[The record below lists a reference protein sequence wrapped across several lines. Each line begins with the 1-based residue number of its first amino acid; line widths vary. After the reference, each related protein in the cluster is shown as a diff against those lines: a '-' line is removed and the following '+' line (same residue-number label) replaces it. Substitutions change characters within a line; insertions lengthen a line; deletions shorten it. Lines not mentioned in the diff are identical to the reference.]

1 MEIADDLEDSQS
13 GENELNDFSGADLSE
28 ADEIFFDRLS
38 EYLGQS
44 APTVQVDPDA
54 VAEAVIAALDA
65 RDLYQREQAEAEL
78 QAGEEILVPEAGE
91 ITIIAEGVQALLSY
105 FQEDDNEI
113 LSDIRGEVR
122 GIKQYLENQEAVN
135 SDLHMMMTTDFSDYT
150 VTEGLLLLILLY
162 YFLGMLGRMLR
173 EAFSWLI

>member
-1 MEIADDLEDSQS
+1 MIDEMDDNFQAVESEISDD
-13 GENELNDFSGADLSE
+13 FALSE

-38 EYLGQS
+38 EYLEQS
-44 APTVQVDPDA
+44 APTVQIDSEA

-65 RDLYQREQAEAEL
+65 RDLHQQEQAAAEL

-91 ITIIAEGVQALLSY
+91 LAVIVEVVQSLLEY
-105 FQEDDNEI
+105 FKEDETDI
-113 LSDIRGEVR
+113 LSDIRDEVS
-122 GIKQYLENQEAVN
+122 GISEYLENQEAVN
-135 SDLHMMMTTDFSDYT
+135 ADLHLMMTTNFVDYT

-162 YFLGMLGRMLR
+162 FFLGMLGRMLR

>member
-1 MEIADDLEDSQS
+1 MIDEMDDNFQAVEAEISDDS
-13 GENELNDFSGADLSE
+13 ALSE

-38 EYLGQS
+38 EYLEQS
-44 APTVQVDPDA
+44 APTVQIYSEA

-65 RDLYQREQAEAEL
+65 RDLHQQEQAAAEL

-91 ITIIAEGVQALLSY
+91 LAVIVEVVQSLLEY
-105 FQEDDNEI
+105 FKEDETDI
-113 LSDIRGEVR
+113 LSDIRDEVS
-122 GIKQYLENQEAVN
+122 GISEYLENQEAVN
-135 SDLHMMMTTDFSDYT
+135 ADLHLMMTTNFVDYT

-162 YFLGMLGRMLR
+162 FFLGMLGRMLR